1 MSPTKPLIYR
11 SATQDDVPIIAKIIK
26 PYVVARKLMPRGR
39 DELSNL
45 IPNGFVAELDG
56 RVVGFAGVEIYSN
69 KLAEVLCLAVESAC
83 QGRGIGKRLVA
94 MCVERARE
102 FGVRELMAISSSE
115 AFFRGCGFDFILP
128 DQRKVFFIRTG
139 HSAVNKPVE

>member
-1 MSPTKPLIYR
+1 MIYR
-11 SATQDDVPIIAKIIK
+11 AATPDDVPAIARIIQ
-26 PYVVARKLMPRGR
+26 PYVVARKLMPRGH

-45 IPNGFVAELDG
+45 IPNGFAAERDG
-56 RVVGFAGVEIYSN
+56 CVVGFAGVEIYSS
-69 KLAEVLCLAVESAC
+69 KLAEVLCLAVDSAW

-94 MCVERARE
+94 MCVARARE

-128 DQRKVFFIRTG
+128 DQRKVFFIRTA
-139 HSAVNKPVE
+139 HSAENKAAE